1 VGKRQL
7 SQEQVEERLKMKNIK
22 NKFLYLAT
30 SLLLTTACS
39 NDYKVVG
46 GSYPDGSDTGTV
58 VLDTGEA
65 PVTTPTTPTT
75 PPPLTGNPVA
85 VCEVTPNP
93 VRPPVETAVWDGSAS
108 HDLDGWAIVSHEWT
122 IIARPDGSTTG
133 MAPDGGPV
141 VSNAIVPDFQ
151 PDLAGEYTSQLV
163 ITNELGETDTCEAT
177 LEAIPA
183 ENLWIEMYWTEGP
196 DDMDLHL
203 ANTGAWMGA
212 METGNDCYYAN
223 CTPGGLWGSTV
234 SWGPLGGVDD
244 PSLDLDDIYGLG
256 PENINIT
263 QPAPGSLFTVV
274 VHDYTGSTTDTYGDN
289 DVTVN
294 VYINGVLEWTDTKV
308 ISGDGSY
315 TPYCYIDWST
325 LTVSGI

>member
-1 VGKRQL
+1 MQDFDLTYALLTYRPP
-7 SQEQVEERLKMKNIK
+7 MKNIK

-30 SLLLTTACS
+30 SLLLASACS

-46 GSYPDGSDTGTV
+46 GGTPDGSDTGTV
-58 VLDTGEA
+58 ILDTGEA
-65 PVTTPTTPTT
+65 PVTTPTT

-85 VCEVTPNP
+85 V
-93 VRPPVETAVWDGSAS
+93 RPPVETAVWDGSAS
-108 HDLDGWAIVSHEWT
+108 YDVDGWSIVSYEWT

-133 MAPDGGPV
+133 MSPDGGPV
-141 VSNAIVPDFQ
+141 VNEAIVPDFQ

-183 ENLWIEMYWTEGP
+183 ENLWIEMYWTEQP

-203 ANTGAWMGA
+203 TNTEDWRGA
-212 METGNDCYYAN
+212 METDNDCYYSN

-244 PSLDLDDIYGLG
+244 PSLDLDDIYGTG

-263 QPAPGSLFTVV
+263 QPAPGSIFTVV
-274 VHDYTGSTTDTYGDN
+274 VHDYTGSTADTYGDN

-294 VYINGVLEWTDTKV
+294 VYINGALEWTDTRV

-325 LTVSGI
+325 LTVTSI